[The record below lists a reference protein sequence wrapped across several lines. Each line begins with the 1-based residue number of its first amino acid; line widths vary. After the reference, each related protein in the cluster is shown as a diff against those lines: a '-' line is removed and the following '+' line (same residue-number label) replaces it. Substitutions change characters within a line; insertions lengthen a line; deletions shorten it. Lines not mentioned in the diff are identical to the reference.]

1 MDFYELDADSF
12 ARLVCGVTAA
22 DSGCSGCSVEA
33 VLDTIEGGR
42 YPSVEVARAIEVVTS
57 VSAEDWFVEEPSV
70 RRPRATTPPPAST
83 EREVRP
89 GKLARVA

>member
-12 ARLVCGVTAA
+12 ALLVTGAA
-22 DSGCSGCSVEA
+22 ESGCSLEA

-42 YPSVEVARAIEVVTS
+42 YPSVDVARAIEVVTS

-70 RRPRATTPPPAST
+70 HRPRATTPPPAST